1 MNNITDILQAIS
13 IGLVVASFLLNT
25 GRGLKAI
32 DVCKECFIF
41 LNNGVVKTETEVFKL
56 INIFIYKTIFRA
68 YCLIPDYTKA
78 LIHGR
83 ELLDIY
89 HECGE
94 TNSEGNLTVIL
105 AKICEQQ
112 YKYVEAEEL
121 YEKATKIMKEM
132 GDRKNEASTDEKI
145 GVMSYCLGEYHKAK
159 EYLEKALAIRIQI
172 GDKEGEAS
180 SYRNLGTVFLS
191 IGEYDKAKE
200 YLEKALAIII
210 QIGDKEGE
218 ASSYGNLG
226 TVFLSIGEYENAK
239 EYLEKALAIR
249 IQIGDKKGVAADYGN
264 LGTVF
269 LSLGE
274 YDKAKEYLEK
284 ALAIRI
290 QIGDKR
296 GVAADYGNLGSV
308 FESLGE
314 YDKAKEYLEKALA
327 IRIQIADKRGVAADY
342 GNLGSVFGSLG
353 EYDKAKEYIEKALAI
368 RIQIGDKRGVAAQYG
383 NLGSVFESLGEYDK
397 AKEYLEKALA
407 IKIQIGDKEGEASSY
422 VNLGTVF
429 LSLGEYDKAKEY
441 LEKALAIK
449 IQIGDKEGEASS
461 YGNLGAVF
469 ESLGEYDKAK
479 QYLEKALAIS
489 IQIGDKEREARSY
502 GNLGTVFLSLG
513 EYDKAKEYLE
523 KALAIKIQIG
533 DKNGVAADYGNLG
546 AVFLSLGEYDKA
558 KEYLEKALAIK
569 IQIGDKKGVAADYG
583 NLGAVFQSLR
593 KYEEAK
599 EYHEK
604 ALAIRID
611 IGDRAGEASS
621 YVELGTVLQCLGQYD
636 KPKEYYE
643 KALAI
648 RIEIGSRAGKAHCYG
663 KLGSLLH
670 SFGEHVMA
678 ENYLEKAMSISQD
691 IGELGQQL
699 DCLCLLTSVKLL
711 QDKFQE
717 AFDCLL
723 LSVKKSE
730 NLRGHLRENEQ
741 FKISFSDVFSF
752 PYQNLAA
759 LFVSLGNPNN
769 ALYVLELARARALAD
784 LMASQYALDW
794 QISADP
800 QSWIGIDKIMNKEGH
815 CSCLYI
821 SYYGQDLFLWILK
834 ANGVIYFRKIA
845 VDEKIVGVGLVEV
858 LDDFFAKSFRSLGVL
873 PWVNCEDRTLNDNEP
888 KLYSPEEEKLAT
900 RGDDDFELSLSLFY
914 NMIIAPVA
922 DLLEGPEIIVIPERY
937 MYRVP
942 FSALL
947 DGSGKYLSET
957 FRIRIVPSLTILK
970 FIQDSSS
977 DHHSQSGVLLVGD
990 PEVGKVRYNGRRT
1003 TFSPLP
1009 FARKEAE
1016 MIGQLLGVQPLLG
1029 KHATKQ
1035 AVLEMLHSVGLIHFA
1050 AHGSAERGEIALSPV
1065 CSTSRCPKEEEY
1077 LLRMSDISKV
1087 QLRAKLVVLSCCHS
1101 GRGQIRGEGVIG
1113 IARAFLGSGAR
1124 SVLVALWAI
1133 DDKATEAFMSRFY
1146 KHLVRGESASESL
1159 HEATKWM
1166 RDNDCSKVKQWA
1178 PFMLIGDNVSF
1189 EFGK

>member
-1 MNNITDILQAIS
+1 MNKCNITDILQAIS
-13 IGLVVASFLLNT
+13 IGLVVATFLLNT
-25 GRGLKAI
+25 GRCLNAI
-32 DVCKECFIF
+32 DVSKECFIF
-41 LNNGVVKTETEVFKL
+41 LNNGVVKTEAEMFKL

-68 YCLIPDYTKA
+68 YCLIPDYTNA

-83 ELLDIY
+83 ELLEIY

-105 AKICEQQ
+105 AKICKQQ

-132 GDRKNEASTDEKI
+132 GDRKHEAYYDEEI
-145 GVMSYCLGEYHKAK
+145 GIMSYCLGEYHKAK

-180 SYRNLGTVFLS
+180 SYGNLGAVFLS
-191 IGEYDKAKE
+191 IGEYDNAKE
-200 YLEKALAIII
+200 YLEKALAINT

-226 TVFLSIGEYENAK
+226 TVLRSLSEYDKAK

-290 QIGDKR
+290 QIGDKK
-296 GVAADYGNLGSV
+296 GEASSYGNLGTV
-308 FESLGE
+308 FQFLGE

-327 IRIQIADKRGVAADY
+327 IRIQIGDKKGVAADY
-342 GNLGSVFGSLG
+342 GNLGSVFKSLRKY
-353 EYDKAKEYIEKALAI
+353 EE
-368 RIQIGDKRGVAAQYG
+368 
-383 NLGSVFESLGEYDK
+383 

-407 IKIQIGDKEGEASSY
+407 I
-422 VNLGTVF
+422 
-429 LSLGEYDKAKEY
+429 
-441 LEKALAIK
+441 
-449 IQIGDKEGEASS
+449 
-461 YGNLGAVF
+461 
-469 ESLGEYDKAK
+469 
-479 QYLEKALAIS
+479 
-489 IQIGDKEREARSY
+489 R
-502 GNLGTVFLSLG
+502 
-513 EYDKAKEYLE
+513 
-523 KALAIKIQIG
+523 
-533 DKNGVAADYGNLG
+533 
-546 AVFLSLGEYDKA
+546 
-558 KEYLEKALAIK
+558 

-583 NLGAVFQSLR
+583 NLGSMFKSLR

-621 YVELGTVLQCLGQYD
+621 YEYLGTVFQCLGQYD

-648 RIEIGSRAGKAHCYG
+648 TIEIGSRAGKANCYA

-678 ENYLEKAMSISQD
+678 ENYLEKAMSINQD
-691 IGELGQQL
+691 IGDLGQEL
-699 DCLCLLTSVKLL
+699 DCLCLLTLVKLL

-723 LSVKKSE
+723 LSVKRSE

-741 FKISFSDVFSF
+741 FKISFSDVCSF

-821 SYYGQDLFLWILK
+821 SYYGQYLFLWILK
-834 ANGVIYFRKIA
+834 ANGVIYFRRIA

-873 PWVNCEDRTLNDNEP
+873 PRVNCEDRTLNDNEP
-888 KLYSPEEEKLAT
+888 KLYSPEEEELAT

-970 FIQDSSS
+970 FIQDSFS

-1065 CSTSRCPKEEEY
+1065 RSTSRCPKEEEY

-1101 GRGQIRGEGVIG
+1101 GRGQITGEGVVG

-1133 DDKATEAFMSRFY
+1133 DDKATETFMSRFY

>member
-13 IGLVVASFLLNT
+13 IGLVVATFLLNT

-32 DVCKECFIF
+32 DVSKECFIF
-41 LNNGVVKTETEVFKL
+41 LNNGVVKTEAEMFKL
-56 INIFIYKTIFRA
+56 INIFIYNTIFRA
-68 YCLIPDYTKA
+68 YCLIPDYKKA

-83 ELLDIY
+83 KLLDIY

-132 GDRKNEASTDEKI
+132 GDRKNEAYTDEKI
-145 GVMSYCLGEYHKAK
+145 GIMSYCLGEYHKAK

-172 GDKEGEAS
+172 SDKEGEAS
-180 SYRNLGTVFLS
+180 SYGNLGIVFLS
-191 IGEYDKAKE
+191 IGEYDNAKK
-200 YLEKALAIII
+200 YLEKALAINI

-226 TVFLSIGEYENAK
+226 TVLRSLGEYDKAKKYLEKALAIRIQIGDKKGVEADYGNLGTVFLSLGEYDRAKEYLEKALAIGIQFGNKKGEASSYGNLGTVFQSLGEYDKAKEYLEKALAIKIQICDKEGVAAVYGNLGTVFLFLGEYDKAKEYLENALAINIQIGDK
-239 EYLEKALAIR
+239 EGEASSYGNLGTVLRSLGEYDKAKKYLEKALAIR

-269 LSLGE
+269 ESLGEYDRAKEYLEKALAIGIQIGDKKGEASSYGNLGTVFQSLGAYDKAKEYLEKALAIKIQIGDKEGVAAVNGNLGTVFLFLGE

-290 QIGDKR
+290 QIGDKKGER
-296 GVAADYGNLGSV
+296 SSYGNLGTV

-314 YDKAKEYLEKALA
+314 YDKAKEYLE
-327 IRIQIADKRGVAADY
+327 Q
-342 GNLGSVFGSLG
+342 
-353 EYDKAKEYIEKALAI
+353 
-368 RIQIGDKRGVAAQYG
+368 
-383 NLGSVFESLGEYDK
+383 
-397 AKEYLEKALA
+397 ALA
-407 IKIQIGDKEGEASSY
+407 IK
-422 VNLGTVF
+422 T
-429 LSLGEYDKAKEY
+429 
-441 LEKALAIK
+441 
-449 IQIGDKEGEASS
+449 
-461 YGNLGAVF
+461 
-469 ESLGEYDKAK
+469 
-479 QYLEKALAIS
+479 
-489 IQIGDKEREARSY
+489 
-502 GNLGTVFLSLG
+502 
-513 EYDKAKEYLE
+513 
-523 KALAIKIQIG
+523 
-533 DKNGVAADYGNLG
+533 
-546 AVFLSLGEYDKA
+546 
-558 KEYLEKALAIK
+558 
-569 IQIGDKKGVAADYG
+569 QIGDKKGEADSYG
-583 NLGAVFQSLR
+583 WLGSVFQSLR
-593 KYEEAK
+593 EYEKAK

-604 ALAIRID
+604 ALAIRIG

-621 YVELGTVLQCLGQYD
+621 YVELGTVFQSLGEYD
-636 KPKEYYE
+636 KPKEYHE

-648 RIEIGSRAGKAHCYG
+648 TIEIGSRVGEAHCYG

-678 ENYLEKAMSISQD
+678 ENYLEKAVSISQD
-691 IGELGQQL
+691 TGVLMLELG
-699 DCLCLLTSVKLL
+699 CLRLLTSVKLS
-711 QDKFQE
+711 QAKFQE

-723 LSVKKSE
+723 LSVKRSE
-730 NLRGHLRENEQ
+730 NLRGHFRENDQ
-741 FKISFSDVFSF
+741 FKISFSDVCSF
-752 PYQNLAA
+752 PYQNLAV

-873 PWVNCEDRTLNDNEP
+873 PRLNCEDRTLNDNEP
-888 KLYSPEEEKLAT
+888 KLYSPEEEELAT

-947 DGSGKYLSET
+947 DGGGKYLSET

-990 PEVGKVRYNGRRT
+990 PEVGKVRYNGRPT

-1065 CSTSRCPKEEEY
+1065 RSTSRCPKEEEY
-1077 LLRMSDISKV
+1077 LLRICDISKV

-1101 GRGQIRGEGVIG
+1101 GRGQIRGEEVIG

-1133 DDKATEAFMSRFY
+1133 DDKATETFMSRFY

-1166 RDNDCSKVKQWA
+1166 RDNDCSNVRQWA

>member
-1 MNNITDILQAIS
+1 MNKCNITDILQAIS
-13 IGLVVASFLLNT
+13 IGLVVATFLLNT
-25 GRGLKAI
+25 GRCLNAI
-32 DVCKECFIF
+32 DVSKECFIF
-41 LNNGVVKTETEVFKL
+41 LNNGVVKTEAEMFKL

-68 YCLIPDYTKA
+68 YCLIPDYTNA

-83 ELLDIY
+83 ELLEIY

-105 AKICEQQ
+105 AKICKQQ

-132 GDRKNEASTDEKI
+132 GDRKNEAYYDEEI
-145 GVMSYCLGEYHKAK
+145 GIMSYCLGEYHKAK

-180 SYRNLGTVFLS
+180 SYGNLGAVFLS
-191 IGEYDKAKE
+191 IGEYDNAKE
-200 YLEKALAIII
+200 YLEKALAINTR
-210 QIGDKEGE
+210 IGDKEGE

-226 TVFLSIGEYENAK
+226 TVLRSLSEYDKAK

-290 QIGDKR
+290 QIGDKK
-296 GVAADYGNLGSV
+296 GEASSYGNLGTV
-308 FESLGE
+308 FQFLGE

-327 IRIQIADKRGVAADY
+327 IRIQIGDKKGVAADY
-342 GNLGSVFGSLG
+342 GNLGSVFKSLRKY
-353 EYDKAKEYIEKALAI
+353 EE
-368 RIQIGDKRGVAAQYG
+368 
-383 NLGSVFESLGEYDK
+383 

-407 IKIQIGDKEGEASSY
+407 I
-422 VNLGTVF
+422 
-429 LSLGEYDKAKEY
+429 
-441 LEKALAIK
+441 
-449 IQIGDKEGEASS
+449 
-461 YGNLGAVF
+461 
-469 ESLGEYDKAK
+469 
-479 QYLEKALAIS
+479 
-489 IQIGDKEREARSY
+489 R
-502 GNLGTVFLSLG
+502 
-513 EYDKAKEYLE
+513 
-523 KALAIKIQIG
+523 
-533 DKNGVAADYGNLG
+533 
-546 AVFLSLGEYDKA
+546 
-558 KEYLEKALAIK
+558 

-583 NLGAVFQSLR
+583 NLGSMFKSLR

-621 YVELGTVLQCLGQYD
+621 YEYLGTVFQCLGQYD

-648 RIEIGSRAGKAHCYG
+648 RIEIGSRAGKANCYA

-678 ENYLEKAMSISQD
+678 ENYLEKAMSINQD
-691 IGELGQQL
+691 IGDLGQEL
-699 DCLCLLTSVKLL
+699 DCLCLLTLVKLL

-723 LSVKKSE
+723 LSVKRSE

-741 FKISFSDVFSF
+741 FKISFSDVCSF

-821 SYYGQDLFLWILK
+821 SYYGQYLFLWILK
-834 ANGVIYFRKIA
+834 ANGVIYFRRIA

-873 PWVNCEDRTLNDNEP
+873 PRVNCEDRTLNDNEP
-888 KLYSPEEEKLAT
+888 KLYSPEEEELAT

-1065 CSTSRCPKEEEY
+1065 RSTSRCPKEEEY

-1087 QLRAKLVVLSCCHS
+1087 QLRAKLVVRSCCHS
-1101 GRGQIRGEGVIG
+1101 GRGQITGEGVVG

-1133 DDKATEAFMSRFY
+1133 DDKATETFMSRFY

>member
-13 IGLVVASFLLNT
+13 IGLVVATFLLNT

-32 DVCKECFIF
+32 YVCKDCFIF
-41 LNNGVVKTETEVFKL
+41 LNKGVLKTEAEMFKV
-56 INIFIYKTIFRA
+56 INICIYKTIFRA

-89 HECGE
+89 HECSE
-94 TNSEGNLTVIL
+94 TDSEGNLTVTL

-121 YEKATKIMKEM
+121 YEKATKILKEM
-132 GDRKNEASTDEKI
+132 GDRKNEAYTDEKI
-145 GVMSYCLGEYHKAK
+145 GIMSFYRGKYDKAKKYLQKALAIKIEIGDKKGEATSYGNLGTVFLSLGEYDKAKEYIDKELAISIQIGDKKGEATSYGNLGPVFKSLGEYDKAKEYLEEALAINIQIGDKEGEASSYGNLGTVFQSLGEYDKAKEYLEKALAIRIQIGDKEGVAADYGNLGPVFKSLGEYDKAKEYLEEALAIRIQIGDKEGEAADYGNLGTVFLSLGEYERAKEYLEKAIAIRIQIGDKKGEAADYGNLGTVFLSLGEHYRAKEYLEKALVITIQIGDKKGEASSYGNLGTVFVSLGEYHKAK

-172 GDKEGEAS
+172 GDKEG
-180 SYRNLGTVFLS
+180 
-191 IGEYDKAKE
+191 
-200 YLEKALAIII
+200 
-210 QIGDKEGE
+210 
-218 ASSYGNLG
+218 
-226 TVFLSIGEYENAK
+226 
-239 EYLEKALAIR
+239 
-249 IQIGDKKGVAADYGN
+249 VAADYGN

-269 LSLGE
+269 RFLGE
-274 YDKAKEYLEK
+274 YDKAKEYLEE

-290 QIGDKR
+290 QIGDKE
-296 GVAADYGNLGSV
+296 GEAADYGNLGTV
-308 FESLGE
+308 F
-314 YDKAKEYLEKALA
+314 
-327 IRIQIADKRGVAADY
+327 Q
-342 GNLGSVFGSLG
+342 
-353 EYDKAKEYIEKALAI
+353 
-368 RIQIGDKRGVAAQYG
+368 
-383 NLGSVFESLGEYDK
+383 SLGEYDK

-407 IKIQIGDKEGEASSY
+407 IKTQTGHRQGLASY
-422 VNLGTVF
+422 YRNLGTVVQ
-429 LSLGEYDKAKEY
+429 SLGEY
-441 LEKALAIK
+441 
-449 IQIGDKEGEASS
+449 
-461 YGNLGAVF
+461 
-469 ESLGEYDKAK
+469 
-479 QYLEKALAIS
+479 
-489 IQIGDKEREARSY
+489 
-502 GNLGTVFLSLG
+502 
-513 EYDKAKEYLE
+513 
-523 KALAIKIQIG
+523 
-533 DKNGVAADYGNLG
+533 
-546 AVFLSLGEYDKA
+546 
-558 KEYLEKALAIK
+558 
-569 IQIGDKKGVAADYG
+569 
-583 NLGAVFQSLR
+583 
-593 KYEEAK
+593 EEAN

-604 ALAIRID
+604 ALALTID

-621 YVELGTVLQCLGQYD
+621 YEDLGAVFQCLRQYD

-648 RIEIGSRAGKAHCYG
+648 RIEIGSRAGIANCYG

-670 SFGEHVMA
+670 LFGEHVMA
-678 ENYLEKAMSISQD
+678 ENYLEKAVSINQD
-691 IGELGQQL
+691 IGDLRQEL
-699 DCLCLLTSVKLL
+699 DCLCLLTSVKLF

-723 LSVKKSE
+723 LSVKRSE
-730 NLRGHLRENEQ
+730 NLRGHLRENDQ
-741 FKISFSDVFSF
+741 FKISFSDVRDF
-752 PYQNLAA
+752 PYKNLAA
-759 LFVSLGNPNN
+759 LFVFRGNPNN

-784 LMASQYALDW
+784 LMAPQYALDW

-800 QSWIGIDKIMNKEGH
+800 QSWIGVDKVMKKEGH

-821 SYYGQDLFLWILK
+821 SYYGQHVFLWILK
-834 ANGVIYFRKIA
+834 ANGVIHFRKIV
-845 VDEKIVGVGLVEV
+845 VDEKIVGVGLVED
-858 LDDFFAKSFRSLGVL
+858 LDDFFAKSFRNLGVL
-873 PWVNCEDRTLNDNEP
+873 PRVDCENRTLNDNEP
-888 KLYSPEEEKLAT
+888 KLYSPEEEELAT

-922 DLLEGPEIIVIPERY
+922 DLLEGPEIIVIPERF

-970 FIQDSSS
+970 FFQDSSS
-977 DHHSQSGVLLVGD
+977 DQHSQSGVLLVGD
-990 PEVGKVRYNGRRT
+990 PEVGKVRYNGRPK
-1003 TFSPLP
+1003 TFWTLP

-1029 KHATKQ
+1029 KRATKQ
-1035 AVLEMLHSVGLIHFA
+1035 AVLGMLHSVGLIHFA
-1050 AHGSAERGEIALSPV
+1050 AHGSAERGEIVLSPV
-1065 CSTSRCPKEEEY
+1065 RSTSRRPKEEEY

-1101 GRGQIRGEGVIG
+1101 GRGHIRGEGVIG

-1133 DDKATEAFMSRFY
+1133 DDKATETFMSRFY

-1159 HEATKWM
+1159 HGAMKWM

-1178 PFMLIGDNVSF
+1178 PFMLIGDDVSF

>member
-1 MNNITDILQAIS
+1 MNKCNITDILQAIS
-13 IGLVVASFLLNT
+13 IGLVVATFLLNT
-25 GRGLKAI
+25 GRCLNAI
-32 DVCKECFIF
+32 DVSKECFIF
-41 LNNGVVKTETEVFKL
+41 LNNGVVKTEADMFKL

-68 YCLIPDYTKA
+68 YCLIPDYTNA

-83 ELLDIY
+83 ELLEIY

-105 AKICEQQ
+105 AKICKQQ

-121 YEKATKIMKEM
+121 YEKATKITKEM
-132 GDRKNEASTDEKI
+132 GDRKHEAYYDEEI
-145 GVMSYCLGEYHKAK
+145 GIMSYCLGEYHKAK

-180 SYRNLGTVFLS
+180 SYGNLGAVFLS
-191 IGEYDKAKE
+191 IGEYDNAKE
-200 YLEKALAIII
+200 YLEKALAINT

-226 TVFLSIGEYENAK
+226 TVLRSLSEYDKAK

-290 QIGDKR
+290 QIGDKK
-296 GVAADYGNLGSV
+296 GEASSYGNLGTV
-308 FESLGE
+308 FQFLGE

-327 IRIQIADKRGVAADY
+327 IRIQIGDKKGVAADY
-342 GNLGSVFGSLG
+342 GNLGSVFKSLRKY
-353 EYDKAKEYIEKALAI
+353 EE
-368 RIQIGDKRGVAAQYG
+368 
-383 NLGSVFESLGEYDK
+383 

-407 IKIQIGDKEGEASSY
+407 I
-422 VNLGTVF
+422 
-429 LSLGEYDKAKEY
+429 
-441 LEKALAIK
+441 
-449 IQIGDKEGEASS
+449 
-461 YGNLGAVF
+461 
-469 ESLGEYDKAK
+469 
-479 QYLEKALAIS
+479 
-489 IQIGDKEREARSY
+489 R
-502 GNLGTVFLSLG
+502 
-513 EYDKAKEYLE
+513 
-523 KALAIKIQIG
+523 
-533 DKNGVAADYGNLG
+533 
-546 AVFLSLGEYDKA
+546 
-558 KEYLEKALAIK
+558 

-583 NLGAVFQSLR
+583 NLGSMFKSLR

-621 YVELGTVLQCLGQYD
+621 YEYLGTVFQCLGQYD

-648 RIEIGSRAGKAHCYG
+648 RIEIGSRAGKANCYA

-678 ENYLEKAMSISQD
+678 ENYLEKAMSINQD
-691 IGELGQQL
+691 IGDLGQEL
-699 DCLCLLTSVKLL
+699 DCLCLLTLVKLL

-723 LSVKKSE
+723 LSVKRSE

-741 FKISFSDVFSF
+741 FKISFSDVCSF

-821 SYYGQDLFLWILK
+821 SYYGQYLFLWILK
-834 ANGVIYFRKIA
+834 ANGVIYFRRIA

-873 PWVNCEDRTLNDNEP
+873 PRVNCEDRTLNDNEP
-888 KLYSPEEEKLAT
+888 KLYSPEEEELAT

-922 DLLEGPEIIVIPERY
+922 DVLEGPEIIVIPERY

-1035 AVLEMLHSVGLIHFA
+1035 AVLEMLHSVVLIHFA

-1065 CSTSRCPKEEEY
+1065 RSTSRCPKEEEY

-1101 GRGQIRGEGVIG
+1101 GRGQITGEGVVG

-1133 DDKATEAFMSRFY
+1133 DDKATETFMSRFY

>member
-1 MNNITDILQAIS
+1 M
-13 IGLVVASFLLNT
+13 
-25 GRGLKAI
+25 
-32 DVCKECFIF
+32 
-41 LNNGVVKTETEVFKL
+41 
-56 INIFIYKTIFRA
+56 

-132 GDRKNEASTDEKI
+132 GDRKNEAYTDEKI
-145 GVMSYCLGEYHKAK
+145 GIMSYCLGEYNKAK

-172 GDKEGEAS
+172 GDKKGVAVD
-180 SYRNLGTVFLS
+180 YGNLGTVFLS
-191 IGEYDKAKE
+191 LGEYDRAKEYLEKALAIGIQIGNKKGEASSCGNLGTVFQSLGDYDKAKEYLEKALAIRIQIGDKKGVAAVYGNLGTVFLSLAEYDKAKEYLEKALAIRIQIGDKKGVEADYGNLGTVFQSLGEYDKAKE
-200 YLEKALAIII
+200 YLEKALAIGI
-210 QIGDKEGE
+210 QIGDKEGV
-218 ASSYGNLG
+218 AAVYGNLG
-226 TVFLSIGEYENAK
+226 TVFLSLGEYDKAK

-249 IQIGDKKGVAADYGN
+249 IQIGDKIGVAADYGNLGTVFQSLSEYDKAKEYLEKALAIKRQIGDKKGVAADYGN

-284 ALAIRI
+284 ALAIKI

-296 GVAADYGNLGSV
+296 GEADSYGRLGSV
-308 FESLGE
+308 F
-314 YDKAKEYLEKALA
+314 
-327 IRIQIADKRGVAADY
+327 QC
-342 GNLGSVFGSLG
+342 
-353 EYDKAKEYIEKALAI
+353 
-368 RIQIGDKRGVAAQYG
+368 
-383 NLGSVFESLGEYDK
+383 
-397 AKEYLEKALA
+397 
-407 IKIQIGDKEGEASSY
+407 
-422 VNLGTVF
+422 
-429 LSLGEYDKAKEY
+429 
-441 LEKALAIK
+441 
-449 IQIGDKEGEASS
+449 
-461 YGNLGAVF
+461 
-469 ESLGEYDKAK
+469 
-479 QYLEKALAIS
+479 
-489 IQIGDKEREARSY
+489 
-502 GNLGTVFLSLG
+502 
-513 EYDKAKEYLE
+513 
-523 KALAIKIQIG
+523 
-533 DKNGVAADYGNLG
+533 
-546 AVFLSLGEYDKA
+546 
-558 KEYLEKALAIK
+558 
-569 IQIGDKKGVAADYG
+569 
-583 NLGAVFQSLR
+583 LR
-593 KYEEAK
+593 KYQEAK

-611 IGDRAGEASS
+611 IGDRAGEALS
-621 YVELGTVLQCLGQYD
+621 YVELGTVFQSLGEYD
-636 KPKEYYE
+636 KPKEYHE

-648 RIEIGSRAGKAHCYG
+648 KIEIGSKVGEAQCYG

-678 ENYLEKAMSISQD
+678 ENYLEKAVSISQD
-691 IGELGQQL
+691 TGVLMLEVGCLG
-699 DCLCLLTSVKLL
+699 LLTLVKLS
-711 QDKFQE
+711 QVKFQE

-723 LSVKKSE
+723 LSVKRSE
-730 NLRGHLRENEQ
+730 NLSGHFRENDQ
-741 FKISFSDVFSF
+741 FKISFSDVCDF

-845 VDEKIVGVGLVEV
+845 VDKKMVGVGLVEV

-873 PWVNCEDRTLNDNEP
+873 PRVNCEDRSLNDNEP
-888 KLYSPEEEKLAT
+888 KLYSREEEELAT

-990 PEVGKVRYNGRRT
+990 PEVGKVRYNGRPT

-1065 CSTSRCPKEEEY
+1065 LSTSRCPKEEEY

-1133 DDKATEAFMSRFY
+1133 DDKATETFMSRFY